1 MRLHSTN
8 LTDSEKTELVDFSA
22 WILNIGNN
30 NIPAIPKP
38 GEMEP
43 TWIQIP
49 SEFLLLPQE
58 DHISALIATV
68 YPEITEN
75 YNDPTYLQQRAVLT
89 PTNEIADLINE
100 HVVDLIPRTHKQY
113 LSCDRI
119 ASQSNTGETL
129 DLLYPVEFLNSI
141 NSNNF
146 LQHKLLLKEGV
157 PIILL

>member
-1 MRLHSTN
+1 
-8 LTDSEKTELVDFSA
+8 
-22 WILNIGNN
+22 
-30 NIPAIPKP
+30 
-38 GEMEP
+38 MEP

-58 DHISALIATV
+58 DHILALIATV

-75 YNDPTYLQQRAVLT
+75 YNDPTYPQQRVVLT
-89 PTNEIADLINE
+89 QTNEIADIINE
-100 HVVDLIPRTHKQY
+100 HVVDLIPETHKQY

-119 ASQSNTGETL
+119 ASHSNTGGTL

-146 LQHKLLLKEGV
+146 PQHKLLVGV
-157 PIILL
+157 SKPGGSLDR